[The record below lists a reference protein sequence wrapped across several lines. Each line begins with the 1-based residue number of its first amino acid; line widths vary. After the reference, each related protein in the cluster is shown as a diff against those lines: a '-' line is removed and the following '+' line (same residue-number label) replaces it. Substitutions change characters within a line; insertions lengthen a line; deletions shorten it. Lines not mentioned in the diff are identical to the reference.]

1 MRPAALGPHLILLIT
16 PKAPPPGTHH
26 TAGLGLQHTIGAGD
40 KTQPTAGSAV
50 IWPSSQWQALP
61 SFIKFRVLLSDP
73 PYICPSHCRYLRSS
87 LLLQDHRQLQFPMNQ
102 LRPRDA
108 AQLNVASRQLPVAS
122 PRVRDHAPPPAAAV
136 RCEQVTEP
144 LCAIALLV
152 PRARGQCFRQ
162 NRRVLRR
169 AFESNVTASRRVAVS
184 HKPRGLF
191 LAHF

>member
-1 MRPAALGPHLILLIT
+1 MGREIKRNPQQAARSSGPVHNGRHCPHLLSFVFCFQTRHTFAHPIAAISGPHCSSRIRT
-16 PKAPPPGTHH
+16 ASVPHEPAKAARRHRVRCRLS
-26 TAGLGLQHTIGAGD
+26 TASCRF
-40 KTQPTAGSAV
+40 SAC
-50 IWPSSQWQALP
+50 Q
-61 SFIKFRVLLSDP
+61 
-73 PYICPSHCRYLRSS
+73 
-87 LLLQDHRQLQFPMNQ
+87 
-102 LRPRDA
+102 RPR
-108 AQLNVASRQLPVAS
+108 
-122 PRVRDHAPPPAAAV
+122 PPPAAAV